1 MIGQRY
7 QNGALLKIDM
17 INVEIT
23 SKGNTHW
30 DVIRF
35 WQHRRI

>member
-7 QNGALLKIDM
+7 QNGALLKIDK

-23 SKGNTHW
+23 SKGNARW
-30 DVIRF
+30 DVIRL